1 MWLIANASKGK
12 FNYLKSVSECLSF
25 PLSVLK
31 ISFAKVIKKLL
42 HSSISR
48 GSANW
53 TSSFR
58 KCLSCKIKNQEN
70 VYVLGL
76 CNFTSENLYEII
88 EKPANQIKTLGTWL
102 NCGRRSV
109 FRMFTTVCSYVCY
122 MWKRSKHWKMKT
134 NTLVMGL
141 LPLNN

>member
-12 FNYLKSVSECLSF
+12 FNYLRSLSECLSF
-25 PLSVLK
+25 PLSVLE
-31 ISFAKVIKKLL
+31 ISFAKVIKKLP

-76 CNFTSENLYEII
+76 CNSTSEILYEII

-102 NCGRRSV
+102 NCGRRSI
-109 FRMFTTVCSYVCY
+109 FRMFTTVCSYVAILY
-122 MWKRSKHWKMKT
+122 VKKKDE
-134 NTLVMGL
+134 N
-141 LPLNN
+141 